1 MASLLETLRYERK
14 YFTLDYSAEDL
25 EQFVLANPAVFRS
38 QYYPR
43 RVCSIYFDTPNLDYY
58 ALNVIGSA
66 DRKKVRVR
74 WYEHDDKLSDLQLE
88 VKLKRGELSRKEVRP
103 LQGKISDYD
112 LQELSSKVRQVLKPV
127 LAESDLLVP
136 VVTNSYLRRYF
147 YSNDAAVRATVDSEL
162 EFRPAEVW
170 ERGGRP
176 HYLPATILECKYAV
190 DQDKVI
196 SEVAQGFPL
205 KATKSSK
212 YLMGVESI

>member
-1 MASLLETLRYERK
+1 M
-14 YFTLDYSAEDL
+14 
-25 EQFVLANPAVFRS
+25 
-38 QYYPR
+38 
-43 RVCSIYFDTPNLDYY
+43 
-58 ALNVIGSA
+58 
-66 DRKKVRVR
+66 
-74 WYEHDDKLSDLQLE
+74 
-88 VKLKRGELSRKEVRP
+88 
-103 LQGKISDYD
+103 
-112 LQELSSKVRQVLKPV
+112 KPV